1 MFFRQSNVKLSNFKA
16 LTALVL
22 LLVGPNLVAMSPRL
36 AQVATRVK
44 PMSGA
49 QTARQVAAVTGTAAA
64 VAYFAAATKSPE
76 ANVRVGLGQMGAA
89 STARV
94 LSRAQAA
101 VATAAR
107 PLAVSLGW
115 ATPASL
121 VADTLAQAQVDSTA
135 GASSSKVCDRPSNLA
150 KDYPAAFDELQF
162 ELVYTKW
169 RRRLD
174 AELDVCLTEANLSAA
189 ERILLTE
196 NCTSDRWQAAYT
208 TVMHEK
214 FKSLSWWQWL
224 KLAAVK
230 RVNTSTHTL
239 PLKLD
244 VAADRQRPDLAHA
257 DNVALFKRH
266 NLQQLPGAR
275 AATVYT
281 ELEQLGLGERYI
293 LLYEIKSTAKQEGTV
308 IGHSSSTFNQT
319 GNTVDRLGLNL
330 QELKT
335 WDDIIL
341 EDTIKHEATHLI
353 YDDSVHSTLFDIL
366 LAWQPQPRHCYN
378 SLLEKRADFLA
389 VLSSDY
395 PLYSAYNLR
404 NIRGARPL
412 KGSLYN
418 HRFSNDA
425 LELLQDIAH
434 CYVPTG
440 FTH

>member
-1 MFFRQSNVKLSNFKA
+1 MKTEVGTVFFRQSNVKLSNFKA

-169 RRRLD
+169 RQRLD
-174 AELDVCLTEANLSAA
+174 AEEEEIFTEAGFTSAERLLLTNNYESAAWWNALSAVGI
-189 ERILLTE
+189 ERKAIANGHKETAVALSRLHDQFLQPA
-196 NCTSDRWQAAYT
+196 NIQFARLP
-208 TVMHEK
+208 EK
-214 FKSLSWWQWL
+214 FETTTGHWY
-224 KLAAVK
+224 
-230 RVNTSTHTL
+230 
-239 PLKLD
+239 
-244 VAADRQRPDLAHA
+244 PDLEHV
-257 DNVALFKRH
+257 DNVK
-266 NLQQLPGAR
+266 
-275 AATVYT
+275 
-281 ELEQLGLGERYI
+281 
-293 LLYEIKSTAKQEGTV
+293 LLKE
-308 IGHSSSTFNQT
+308 
-319 GNTVDRLGLNL
+319 
-330 QELKT
+330 
-335 WDDIIL
+335 
-341 EDTIKHEATHLI
+341 
-353 YDDSVHSTLFDIL
+353 
-366 LAWQPQPRHCYN
+366 
-378 SLLEKRADFLA
+378 
-389 VLSSDY
+389 
-395 PLYSAYNLR
+395 
-404 NIRGARPL
+404 
-412 KGSLYN
+412 
-418 HRFSNDA
+418 
-425 LELLQDIAH
+425 LELLPLSAQQAADLYRLLYLYGLHDKYVLFGSLARPIAKVLATSTLVTRAKAREQRVL
-434 CYVPTG
+434 YKVGVNVPLIQACGDALDCTVG
-440 FTH
+440 H